1 MKCYGYFVCSKCCTI
16 SHKSFEIEKEEDVKD
31 LSITCPTC
39 GKEVE
44 TTIPSDMMVV
54 IRTLSNKGY
63 HITNIIPNT
72 LGVSFYPKVENITPD
87 MIPEEFAYDTTEK
100 DQDIIV
106 NDRMRANDFEG
117 LNEAEYRNE
126 AKMRLLTFARNLPQI
141 GMGMEVDLD
150 NPKVDMFDDMEEE

>member
-16 SHKSFEIEKEEDVKD
+16 SHKSFEIEKEEDVKE

-44 TTIPSDMMVV
+44 TTIPSDMMVI
-54 IRTLSNKGY
+54 IRSMANKGY
-63 HITNIIPNT
+63 HITNIIPHT
-72 LGVSFYPKVENITPD
+72 LGISFYPKVENLTAE
-87 MIPEEFAYDTTEK
+87 MIPEEFAYDTTEP

-117 LNEAEYRNE
+117 IDEAEYRNE
-126 AKMRLLTFARNLPQI
+126 AKMRLLSFARNLPQI

-150 NPKVDMFDDMEEE
+150 KPQEINMFDEEEE